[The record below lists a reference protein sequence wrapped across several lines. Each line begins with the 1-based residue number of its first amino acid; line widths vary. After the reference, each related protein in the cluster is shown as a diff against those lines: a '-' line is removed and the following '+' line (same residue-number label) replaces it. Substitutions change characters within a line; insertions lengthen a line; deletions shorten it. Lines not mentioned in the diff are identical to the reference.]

1 MFKITSFWG
10 AFIHFGIGV
19 LVGPFLFYLVIY
31 WWLIP
36 IGMRFDLAFA
46 NPPIFIK
53 ILGTLL
59 VIPAIYYSRIR
70 SEMLGKALDENL
82 INEMYGLIVKGTDY
96 LKKISLFLFFV
107 LLLRLIGVM
116 YLSPFIVFCAFL
128 VFIFY
133 GFFYTLKNGLGLY
146 ASNNIEDY
154 SDGMI
159 TKLSAIELMN
169 KDSRPPIIYLR
180 SFTEEQS
187 KASAKNRF
195 NYLSSSPT
203 GVYMF
208 THTPT
213 NFSALYRDRFE
224 RDKNR
229 KISGSIRSTMDE
241 QMFFAQYLSDFGPYI
256 AIGRPS
262 ESFESM
268 DLGAAKL
275 YVNDEDWQN
284 TVIELIQSAN
294 AVVLE
299 SGESAGL
306 SWEISQLVSKVNPQK
321 VLMILPRLQSKYD
334 EFCLFAEDLFP
345 EPFPKEL
352 PVSRLLMF
360 EDGWIPVELNNPTMS
375 VEDAL
380 KPFIE
385 RLGLVPLEK

>member
-31 WWLIP
+31 WWFIP
-36 IGMRFDLAFA
+36 IGMRFDLTFA
-46 NPPIFIK
+46 NPSVFIK
-53 ILGTLL
+53 ILMTLL

-70 SEMLGKALDENL
+70 AEILGKSIDEGL
-82 INEMYGLIVKGTDY
+82 INEMYGLTVKGADY
-96 LKKISLFLFFV
+96 SKKISLFLFFI
-107 LLLRLIGVM
+107 LFLRLIGVIS
-116 YLSPFIVFCAFL
+116 LSSFIVFCAFL

-133 GFFYTLKNGLGLY
+133 GFLYTLKNGLALC
-146 ASNNIEDY
+146 ASNNIENY
-154 SDGMI
+154 SNGMI
-159 TKLSAIELMN
+159 TKYSAIELM
-169 KDSRPPIIYLR
+169 DEDPRPPIIYLR
-180 SFTEEQS
+180 SFTDEQS

-195 NYLSSSPT
+195 NYLSGSLA

-213 NFSALYRDRFE
+213 NFSALYRDMFE

-241 QMFFAQYLSDFGPYI
+241 QMFFAQYLSEFGPYI
-256 AIGRPS
+256 AIGRPG

-275 YVNDEDWQN
+275 YVNDEDWQK
-284 TVIELIQSAN
+284 TIIELIESAN
-294 AVVLE
+294 VVVLE
-299 SGESAGL
+299 AGESAGL
-306 SWEISQLVSKVNPQK
+306 SWEISQLVSKANPQK
-321 VLMILPRLQSKYD
+321 VLMILPRHQSKYD
-334 EFCLFAEDLFP
+334 EFCLLAEEFFP
-345 EPFPKEL
+345 ESFPEDL

-380 KPFIE
+380 RPFIE